1 MRPHATIALLTAAL
15 LATTAFAVAQQEP
28 EGPQAREDK
37 DKIVLQNEEITV
49 WFHGKKPF
57 LKIFETTA
65 AENANA
71 SAEAAFTYKFHE
83 VVEYRDLDENGLPAE
98 TEVLASLLLEKAS
111 GWEVETAE
119 ANGTVVLTLTL
130 EAPVKLAGRL
140 MQDDTVTVPTDRTA
154 RVALVFTIS
163 GEALTVD
170 TGDANIT
177 VPTNAIKY
185 DFVVEQWPFVD
196 GAESRLALESQV
208 TGGLQ
213 LEDVLGVNGANV
225 AGNGTQ
231 LGVVAWTDTAQ
242 GVTTDGEN
250 VTVDVRTELEA
261 MDGAEAG
268 ANATG
273 MTRLVHTYDA
283 PDLASFVHDP
293 VIGVASA
300 GAADGEGG
308 VTEGVGGGLDVPA
321 PGVAFAAAAIAAAA
335 VVMARRRS

>member
-28 EGPQAREDK
+28 DGPQAREDK
-37 DKIVLQNEEITV
+37 DKIVLQNEDITV

-65 AENANA
+65 AENA

-140 MQDDTVTVPTDRTA
+140 MQDESVTIPTDRAA

-163 GEALTVD
+163 GEALSVD

-213 LEDVLGVNGANV
+213 LEDVLGVNGASV

-250 VTVDVRTELEA
+250 VTIDVRTELEA

-283 PDLASFVHDP
+283 ADLASFVHDP

-300 GAADGEGG
+300 GSGDGEGG
-308 VTEGVGGGLDVPA
+308 VTEGVGDNLNGVPA
-321 PGVAFAAAAIAAAA
+321 PGVALVAAAIAAAA